1 MSKQITRQQ
10 MLNKVE
16 ADAAS
21 YDRIV
26 KSARKNSFAYL
37 GAYHRSSVAHN
48 LVKRLRNGHTPSTRE
63 VVGRFGAGARFAE

>member
-1 MSKQITRQQ
+1 MAKQITRQQ
-10 MLNKVE
+10 MIKKVE

-21 YDRIV
+21 YDRILQGA
-26 KSARKNSFAYL
+26 KKNSFAYW
-37 GAYHRSSVAHN
+37 GAYHRSSVAHS